1 MWHKLLK
8 SWCIETL
15 KECESDNFPLH
26 LISAWMALST
36 SFNFVVIVI
45 WSIYTIAVQF
55 SHRCWWWL
63 GRKARWHEMKFT
75 FSLIVIESSRD
86 ALRFSRAETTTQ
98 LQTMEV
104 WRLHIIFSLHFLLT
118 LSLSPFAISAAVQ
131 WIFLL
136 AHFHPPHHALL
147 SFHHMA
153 FSGRRVKETTVER
166 LANLF
171 TFFHPPLILFPMPFD
186 GSSNSSNRFVFF
198 HPLPSSAH
206 HSRQWRCSKW
216 EKQQERAAATRW
228 TWISSSSS
236 LACQLGF
243 AGEMSFIIM
252 SSNPTRAPLQ
262 ISFPWLYDIF
272 HHPFAMLARVVG
284 AVHFVS
290 SVDIACQNNG
300 CFCLNPT
307 AQLESTTI
315 PSSFSLFFIASLQSN
330 S

>member
-1 MWHKLLK
+1 MRKFQLSPPPHSQLEWHSRLALILL
-8 SWCIETL
+8 SLSFGVFT
-15 KECESDNFPLH
+15 PLQC
-26 LISAWMALST
+26 SS
-36 SFNFVVIVI
+36 VIVDG
-45 WSIYTIAVQF
+45 WGE
-55 SHRCWWWL
+55 RE
-63 GRKARWHEMKFT
+63 ARWHEMKFT
-75 FSLIVIESSRD
+75 FSLIVIESSWD

-118 LSLSPFAISAAVQ
+118 HSLPIRNFCCCSMNFSACTFSSSPSCSSLVQ
-131 WIFLL
+131 
-136 AHFHPPHHALL
+136 PHGVFEA
-147 SFHHMA
+147 
-153 FSGRRVKETTVER
+153 EEWER
-166 LANLF
+166 LLWSDWQIYSLF
-171 TFFHPPLILFPMPFD
+171 STLYSSSSLMPFD
-186 GSSNSSNRFVFF
+186 GSSNSSNRFMFF

-228 TWISSSSS
+228 TWIPSSSS

-272 HHPFAMLARVVG
+272 HHPSAMLARVVV

-300 CFCLNPT
+300 CFFASTPQHNSR
-307 AQLESTTI
+307 AQQFPPL
-315 PSSFSLFFIASLQSN
+315 FHFFFIASLQSN

>member
-1 MWHKLLK
+1 MRKFQLSPPPHSQLEWHSRLALILL
-8 SWCIETL
+8 SLSFGVFT
-15 KECESDNFPLH
+15 PLQC
-26 LISAWMALST
+26 SS
-36 SFNFVVIVI
+36 VIVDG
-45 WSIYTIAVQF
+45 WGE
-55 SHRCWWWL
+55 RE
-63 GRKARWHEMKFT
+63 ARWHEMKFT

-136 AHFHPPHHALL
+136 SHFHPPHHALL

-216 EKQQERAAATRW
+216 EKQQQRDGHEFLLLRLLHVNWVLRVKCLSLSCLPTPRARHFRSHFHDFM
-228 TWISSSSS
+228 IFS
-236 LACQLGF
+236 
-243 AGEMSFIIM
+243 IIH
-252 SSNPTRAPLQ
+252 LLC
-262 ISFPWLYDIF
+262 WL
-272 HHPFAMLARVVG
+272 
-284 AVHFVS
+284 
-290 SVDIACQNNG
+290 
-300 CFCLNPT
+300 
-307 AQLESTTI
+307 E
-315 PSSFSLFFIASLQSN
+315 
-330 S
+330 